1 MPKSKFLE
9 ISHFSHV
16 CVIFRV
22 IRIED
27 LESSLQVFE
36 TAISHVYGPLCSGL
50 EVLDDYEDPPPRLSL
65 DVVRAHIAPSLL
77 RIASVKSSSHCQASA
92 QSLIGKLEA
101 IHGTSLRPNAMA
113 TLPSS
118 STTISVSTS
127 MDDVKQKMGK
137 LFQKPTGQ
145 PFWKK

>member
-1 MPKSKFLE
+1 M
-9 ISHFSHV
+9 
-16 CVIFRV
+16 
-22 IRIED
+22 
-27 LESSLQVFE
+27 ESSLQVFE

-101 IHGTSLRPNAMA
+101 IHGTSLRPNAA
-113 TLPSS
+113 TVPFNSQSS
-118 STTISVSTS
+118 AISVSTS